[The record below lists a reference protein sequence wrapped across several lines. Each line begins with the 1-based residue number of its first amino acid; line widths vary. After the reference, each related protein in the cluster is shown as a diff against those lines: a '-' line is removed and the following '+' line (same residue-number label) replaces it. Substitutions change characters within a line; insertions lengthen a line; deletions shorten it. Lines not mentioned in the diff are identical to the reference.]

1 MFIIGH
7 RSSKSKLAFQTK
19 SSDGRPM
26 WRSGGWCSPWSR
38 LPWDEVQC
46 QRNIFCQQIT
56 FVKRRFYGIRL
67 KWAHKESSINKV
79 CGDYGLPKFW
89 GEYIRKRG
97 RFDKKIKLDPVGSAV
112 HYEVMKLY
120 NGW

>member
-1 MFIIGH
+1 MQPLV
-7 RSSKSKLAFQTK
+7 SAST
-19 SSDGRPM
+19 GRGAVPKKY
-26 WRSGGWCSPWSR
+26 
-38 LPWDEVQC
+38 
-46 QRNIFCQQIT
+46 FCQQIT

-97 RFDKKIKLDPVGSAV
+97 RFDNKIKLDPVGSTV
-112 HYEVMKLY
+112 RLTYEVKKLC
-120 NGW
+120 NGWYLAVLSHNIAI